1 MRNAMNN
8 SEKLAESR
16 DKLVSELK
24 SITKDAEE
32 LLQTAGDQAASGYES
47 ARTRFRS
54 TLSNARENWGTAQ
67 DRLVSGSKD
76 AMENADRYV
85 QDNPWQA
92 VGIGAA
98 AGLLIG
104 LLLSRK

>member
-1 MRNAMNN
+1 MNN
-8 SEKLAESR
+8 SEKLSESR
-16 DKLVSELK
+16 DKLISELK

-32 LLQTAGDQAASGYES
+32 LLQTAGDEASSGYES
-47 ARTRFRS
+47 ARARFQS
-54 TLSNARENWGTAQ
+54 TLRDAKENWSTTQ
-67 DRLVSGSKD
+67 DRLKSGSKE
-76 AMENADRYV
+76 AVENADRYV
-85 QDNPWQA
+85 QENPWQA